1 MKVLQLSLHGCGKLG
16 FGPYQPTTR
25 KYPINKKNLVAL
37 FIHFLALS
45 SSFAFLFL
53 DANTFQECAMSVYA
67 STMLLLN
74 IGLYF
79 VFIWKNQ
86 TICDLLQTFENSVEK
101 RESNFYRNLRER
113 SMLNRKK
120 ASISPFNDFLRKP
133 FMISGLEHPTSTANY
148 VKINLTAEKWAK
160 IIYFVYL
167 KVLLQ
172 AIMIPKLVFCFYLYF
187 TTDKGNDAFELPFLS
202 W

>member
-1 MKVLQLSLHGCGKLG
+1 MKVLQLSLHGCATLG

-101 RESNFYRNLRER
+101 RESIFSIAFHFQQFHENTICDFRARTSNVDSKLRE
-113 SMLNRKK
+113 N
-120 ASISPFNDFLRKP
+120 
-133 FMISGLEHPTSTANY
+133 
-148 VKINLTAEKWAK
+148 
-160 IIYFVYL
+160 
-167 KVLLQ
+167 
-172 AIMIPKLVFCFYLYF
+172 
-187 TTDKGNDAFELPFLS
+187 
-202 W
+202 